1 LGIKRIHEFRFF
13 NFLEEFSAL
22 RVFSH
27 QITKFSILFPL
38 SHNPSDFLG
47 NNNMNTRQSRM
58 VMLAGTEI
66 SILVIL
72 KDSRIQYKVTKRIP
86 VLSISETRIIES
98 KRDVVRFV
106 SDLLD

>member
-1 LGIKRIHEFRFF
+1 
-13 NFLEEFSAL
+13 
-22 RVFSH
+22 
-27 QITKFSILFPL
+27 
-38 SHNPSDFLG
+38 
-47 NNNMNTRQSRM
+47 M